1 MLLSFISLL
10 SQLAPLGTF
19 LVAAFVAGYGIYQY
33 NDASRPRLVAYTE
46 TTDIKERV
54 SDTET
59 LTIPAVVVMVT
70 NTGKLPATD
79 VRITIDPPF
88 TSGMTQYPRREPL
101 AVLMP
106 QAKQDLYRQ
115 FYNDAVNAAKALT
128 TEYKITFKYKKPG
141 KRWHYLS
148 ETQIIRMDDALSD
161 SSIRNETGGV
171 SPSLVQES
179 IVKRFPP
186 SPSEEK

>member
-59 LTIPAVVVMVT
+59 QITPAVVVMIT

-88 TSGMTQYPRREPL
+88 TSGMTQCPRREPL

-115 FYNDAVNAAKALT
+115 FYNDAVNAAKVLS
-128 TEYKITFKYKKPG
+128 TEYRITFKYKKPG
-141 KRWHYLS
+141 KRWRYLS
-148 ETQIIRMDDALSD
+148 ETQIVRMDDALSD

-179 IVKRFPP
+179 MVTP
-186 SPSEEK
+186 PSEEK

>member
-1 MLLSFISLL
+1 MLLSFLSLF

-46 TTDIKERV
+46 TANIKERV
-54 SDTET
+54 SDTKT
-59 LTIPAVVVMVT
+59 LTTPAVVIMVT

-88 TSGMTQYPRREPL
+88 VSGTTQYPRRRPL

-115 FYNDAVNAAKALT
+115 FYTDAVNGAETLT
-128 TEYKITFKYKKPG
+128 QEYRITFKYKKPG
-141 KRWHYLS
+141 KRWHYLT
-148 ETQIIRMDDALSD
+148 ETQTVRMDDAFSD
-161 SSIRNETGGV
+161 SCNRNETGGV
-171 SPSLVQES
+171 SPSLKPES
-179 IVKRFPP
+179 MELRLSSPP
-186 SPSEEK
+186 HAKK